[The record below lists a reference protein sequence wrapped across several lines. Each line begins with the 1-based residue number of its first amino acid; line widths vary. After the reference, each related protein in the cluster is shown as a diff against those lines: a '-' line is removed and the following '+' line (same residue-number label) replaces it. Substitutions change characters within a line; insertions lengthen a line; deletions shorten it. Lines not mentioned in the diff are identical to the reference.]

1 MKFNYR
7 LLIISAAIVT
17 ALSAVSQSAKS
28 KATETP
34 DPDESFDYAAYAR
47 NQAIYNAVM
56 RDLTTYYVDTI
67 DTDKATRNAIDAML
81 YDLDPY
87 TEYIPES
94 EQDDLEA
101 LNSGE
106 YGGIGSYI
114 MQRKEG
120 GVYVSAP
127 YEGSPAERAGLR
139 AGDRFIAIDGD
150 TVTSWTTERVSA
162 RLKGEAH
169 STVKVTMQRPY
180 VADSIYSVAIMREKI
195 KMTAVPYYGVQHGT
209 IGYIALTTFNGNAY
223 EEVRQALIE
232 LKKNPAVKQIVLDL
246 AGNGGGLM
254 ESAVQIVGLFVPKG
268 TEVLTTR
275 GRLKQSER
283 TYRTPIEP
291 VDDKIPLAVLIDGG
305 SASASEIVA
314 GALQDIDRAVI
325 IGSRSYGKG
334 LVQTARPVPYNG
346 ILKLTTAK
354 YYIPSGRLIQ
364 AIDYS
369 RRNDDGSVKRTPDSL
384 THTFRTLHG
393 REVRDGGGITPDI
406 AVQFDSARSR
416 LLYNL
421 LRENRIFDFATR
433 YRAEHPSIAQPE
445 EFEIT
450 DELYADFKR
459 FVVADSLSYDRLT
472 DRALTSL
479 RDAASAE
486 GYLTDSVKAQLDR
499 LEASLKHDTGHD
511 LDVQKKQII
520 PYLADEIVG
529 RYYYERGR
537 RIQALKV
544 DKALQRAALLFAT
557 PGEYEKILRP

>member
-1 MKFNYR
+1 M
-7 LLIISAAIVT
+7 AAV
-17 ALSAVSQSAKS
+17 ALPMVSQSNPARS
-28 KATETP
+28 ADEP

-56 RDLTTYYVDTI
+56 RELTTYYVDTI
-67 DTDKATRNAIDAML
+67 DTDKATRNAIDGML

-127 YEGSPAERAGLR
+127 YEGSPAQRAGLR
-139 AGDRFIAIDGD
+139 AGDQFITIDGD
-150 TVTSWTTERVSA
+150 TVTSWTTERVSS

-169 STVKVTMQRPY
+169 STVKVTMRRQY
-180 VADSIYSVAIMREKI
+180 VTDSIYSVGIMREKI
-195 KMTAVPYYGVQHGT
+195 KMQAVPYYGVQYGS

-223 EEVRQALIE
+223 EEVRSALIE

-283 TYRTPIEP
+283 TYKTPIDP
-291 VDDKIPLAVLIDGG
+291 VDAQIPLAVLIDGG

-314 GALQDIDRAVI
+314 GALQDMDRAVI

-406 AVQFDSARSR
+406 TVEFDSARSR

-421 LRENRIFDFATR
+421 VRDNWIFDYATR
-433 YRAEHPSIAQPE
+433 FRAEHPAIAAPE

-450 DELYADFKR
+450 DDIYADFKR
-459 FVVADSLSYDRLT
+459 SIDPERFQYDRVT
-472 DRALTSL
+472 DRALSTL
-479 RDAASAE
+479 RDAVRVE
-486 GYLTDSVKAQLDR
+486 GYLNDSVKADLDR
-499 LEASLKHDTGHD
+499 LDALLKHDLNHD
-511 LDVQKKQII
+511 LDVQREQIT
-520 PYLADEIVG
+520 PYLADEIIG

-544 DKALQRAALLFAT
+544 DKALTRAALLFAT
-557 PGEYEKILRP
+557 EGEYARLLRP

>member
-1 MKFNYR
+1 M
-7 LLIISAAIVT
+7 AAV
-17 ALSAVSQSAKS
+17 ALPMVSQSNSARS
-28 KATETP
+28 ADEP

-56 RDLTTYYVDTI
+56 RELTTYYVDTI
-67 DTDKATRNAIDAML
+67 DTYKATRNAIDGML

-127 YEGSPAERAGLR
+127 YEGSPAQRAGLR
-139 AGDRFIAIDGD
+139 AGDQFITIDGD
-150 TVTSWTTERVSA
+150 TVTSWTTERVSS

-169 STVKVTMQRPY
+169 STVKVTMRRPY
-180 VADSIYSVAIMREKI
+180 APDSIYSVGIMREKI
-195 KMTAVPYYGVQHGT
+195 KMRAVPYYGVQYGS

-223 EEVRQALIE
+223 EEVRSALID

-283 TYRTPIEP
+283 TYKTPIDP
-291 VDDKIPLAVLIDGG
+291 VDAQIPLAVLIDGG

-314 GALQDIDRAVI
+314 GALQDMDRAVI

-406 AVQFDSARSR
+406 TVEFDSARSR

-421 LRENRIFDFATR
+421 VRDNWIFDYATR
-433 YRAEHPSIAQPE
+433 FRAEHPAIAAPE

-450 DELYADFKR
+450 DDIYADFKR
-459 FVVADSLSYDRLT
+459 SIDPERFQYDRVT
-472 DRALTSL
+472 DRALSTL
-479 RDAASAE
+479 RDAVRVE
-486 GYLTDSVKAQLDR
+486 GYLNDSVKADLDR
-499 LEASLKHDTGHD
+499 LEAMLKHDLNHD
-511 LDVQKKQII
+511 LDVQREQIT
-520 PYLADEIVG
+520 PYLADEIIG

-544 DKALQRAALLFAT
+544 DKALTRAALLFAT
-557 PGEYEKILRP
+557 EGEYARLLRP

>member
-1 MKFNYR
+1 M
-7 LLIISAAIVT
+7 AAV
-17 ALSAVSQSAKS
+17 ALPMVSQSNSARS
-28 KATETP
+28 ADEP

-56 RDLTTYYVDTI
+56 RELTTYYVDTI
-67 DTDKATRNAIDAML
+67 DTDKATRNAIDGML

-127 YEGSPAERAGLR
+127 YEGSPAQRAGLR
-139 AGDRFIAIDGD
+139 AGDQFITIDGD
-150 TVTSWTTERVSA
+150 TVTSWTTERVSS

-169 STVKVTMQRPY
+169 STVKVTMRRPY
-180 VADSIYSVAIMREKI
+180 APDSIYSVGIMREKI
-195 KMTAVPYYGVQHGT
+195 KMRAVPYYGVQYGS

-223 EEVRQALIE
+223 EEVRSALID

-283 TYRTPIEP
+283 TYKTPIDP
-291 VDDKIPLAVLIDGG
+291 VDAQIPLAVLIDGG

-314 GALQDIDRAVI
+314 GALQDMDRAVI

-406 AVQFDSARSR
+406 TVEFDSARSR

-421 LRENRIFDFATR
+421 VRDNWIFDYATR
-433 YRAEHPSIAQPE
+433 FRAEHPAIAAPE

-450 DELYADFKR
+450 DDIYADFKR
-459 FVVADSLSYDRLT
+459 SIDPERFQYDRVT
-472 DRALTSL
+472 DRALSTL
-479 RDAASAE
+479 RDAVRVE
-486 GYLTDSVKAQLDR
+486 GYLNDSVKADLDR
-499 LEASLKHDTGHD
+499 LEAMLKHDLNHD
-511 LDVQKKQII
+511 LDVQREQIT
-520 PYLADEIVG
+520 PYLADEIIG

-544 DKALQRAALLFAT
+544 DKALTRAALLFAT
-557 PGEYEKILRP
+557 EGEYARLLRP